1 MKSKG
6 NWTLIVFMSVICFIG
21 ACQSE
26 EEINYDRYYTT
37 GKQLYESRCGNC
49 HNNDGSGL
57 ALLYPPLTDTTY
69 LKSNKNKL
77 ACIIKNGLNGEITV
91 GGKTYNG
98 QMPAQQD
105 LSDIE
110 IAEIITYITNSFGNN
125 QGLKRTEDVNKDLKN
140 CQ

>member
-1 MKSKG
+1 MKSKR
-6 NWTLIVFMSVICFIG
+6 NWTLILFMSVICFIG

-91 GGKTYNG
+91 AGKTYNG
-98 QMPAQQD
+98 QMPAQPK

-110 IAEIITYITNSFGNN
+110 IAQIVTYITNSFGNK
-125 QGLKRTEDVNKDLKN
+125 QGLHDAQAVNQDLKY
-140 CQ
+140 CK